1 MTYIFN
7 ILTGNSVAGFY
18 GTTDHSKTDPT
29 EQHNTW
35 HSRLFRWD
43 SYLFIIRAWWGFDYI
58 NRKSF
63 SSMQLQVKC
72 LTLLTYIVFLF
83 KKNQHLAW
91 YRQEVWFWCLLITV
105 SYYKFT
111 FLINVHHFRLFV
123 MTSSGSVTL
132 TLVGLV
138 VHMMSASLEI
148 RNYLQKHKLAIV

>member
-1 MTYIFN
+1 M
-7 ILTGNSVAGFY
+7 AGFY
-18 GTTDHSKTDPT
+18 GTTDHIKTDPT

-43 SYLFIIRAWWGFDYI
+43 SYLFIIRAWWGFWLHQQKIILIHATPCKMFDFI
-58 NRKSF
+58 NLYS
-63 SSMQLQVKC
+63 
-72 LTLLTYIVFLF
+72 LF

-111 FLINVHHFRLFV
+111 FSINVHHFRLFV